1 MVCTTLS
8 KSSWLSRSNQTPLLT
23 PLGSCWIAAS
33 DGLCTATLRADE
45 NLSEFDIGKDIGKQ
59 FGSQNVAVRYVV
71 TDGDAR
77 SAEGVRAG
85 MSVAGMPCEQ
95 VDRQADT
102 THLEQALFRNVIK
115 ATFSARMFPGATA
128 ATRKEQRKMFA
139 LDVKVGCHRIHSDMH
154 RMYNGNVTKVASL
167 MPRVI
172 ETTLDC
178 YGGDCKKCRYS
189 SVVCSGGKGNWWK
202 KINVPANR

>member
-1 MVCTTLS
+1 M
-8 KSSWLSRSNQTPLLT
+8 
-23 PLGSCWIAAS
+23 
-33 DGLCTATLRADE
+33 RADE

-77 SAEGVRAG
+77 NAEGVRAG

-115 ATFSARMFPGATA
+115 ATFSGRMFPGATA

-139 LDVKVGCHRIHSDMH
+139 LDVKVRCHK
-154 RMYNGNVTKVASL
+154 YTVTCTECTMV
-167 MPRVI
+167 M
-172 ETTLDC
+172 
-178 YGGDCKKCRYS
+178 
-189 SVVCSGGKGNWWK
+189 
-202 KINVPANR
+202 